1 LSTPSQPRRLKNAFD
16 LYCNE
21 NRPILASEHQKEIAE
36 GTYDIE
42 RVLATGWSSLS
53 SVPKA
58 DYMNRYEQIKKQADV
73 EKDVSKSTGPRQMV
87 FDAATR
93 HVDEDVEM
101 GEDAEDAGTPSAAG
115 EGGGFTA
122 VNRT

>member
-1 LSTPSQPRRLKNAFD
+1 
-16 LYCNE
+16 
-21 NRPILASEHQKEIAE
+21 
-36 GTYDIE
+36 
-42 RVLATGWSSLS
+42 
-53 SVPKA
+53 
-58 DYMNRYEQIKKQADV
+58 MNRYEQIKKQADV
-73 EKDVSKSTGPRQMV
+73 EKDVSKSTGPRQTV

-93 HVDEDVEM
+93 HIDEDVEM